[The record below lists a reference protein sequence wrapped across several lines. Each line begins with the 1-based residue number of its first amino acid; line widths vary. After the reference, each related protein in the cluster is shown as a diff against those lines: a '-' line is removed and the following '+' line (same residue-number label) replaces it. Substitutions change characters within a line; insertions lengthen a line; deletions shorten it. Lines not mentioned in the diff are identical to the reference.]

1 MAKGNT
7 NENGA
12 AVTSGSAVTPT
23 IHLVLQGK
31 GGVGKTVVA
40 GWLAEFLISRGQP
53 VHCIDGDPV
62 NRSLAQYKALPVEKL
77 DLVNQ
82 DGVVIRSRYDVVVD
96 RFLNEQAV
104 FVVDS
109 GATAFL
115 PFWTYI
121 VESDII
127 AMLREAGRRV
137 YVHIPISG
145 GEMLND
151 TLLGFK
157 TLAETAAEKSLILWI
172 NEYFGPVARDGKAF
186 DQMQVYID
194 NREKVLT
201 SVGIPQRPL
210 DTFGE
215 NIRRMRERK
224 LTFEEAV
231 GMAPGF
237 ALVEKSRLD
246 RVRRDLFEQLEQTPF
261 A

>member
-1 MAKGNT
+1 MAKSNT
-7 NENGA
+7 NGNGTDA
-12 AVTSGSAVTPT
+12 TTASAIPPT

-31 GGVGKTVVA
+31 GGIGKSVVA
-40 GWLAEFLISRGQP
+40 GWLAEFLIGHGQP
-53 VHCIDGDPV
+53 VRCIDGDPV
-62 NRSLAQYKALPVEKL
+62 NRSLGQYKALEAEKL
-77 DLVNQ
+77 DLLNQ
-82 DGVVIRSRYDVVVD
+82 EGLVMRARYDGLIA
-96 RFLNEQAV
+96 RFLSDEAV

-127 AMLREAGRRV
+127 TILRGAGRRV

-157 TLAETAAEKSLILWI
+157 TLAETAAEKSLVVWI
-172 NEYFGPVARDGKAF
+172 NEYFGPVARDGKTF
-186 DQMQVYID
+186 DQMQVYLE

-201 SVGIPQRPL
+201 SIGIPQRSA

-224 LTFEEAV
+224 LTFDEAIRTSTE
-231 GMAPGF
+231 F
-237 ALVEKSRLD
+237 YLVEKCRLS
-246 RVRRDLFEQLEQTPF
+246 RVRNELFEQLEQTPF